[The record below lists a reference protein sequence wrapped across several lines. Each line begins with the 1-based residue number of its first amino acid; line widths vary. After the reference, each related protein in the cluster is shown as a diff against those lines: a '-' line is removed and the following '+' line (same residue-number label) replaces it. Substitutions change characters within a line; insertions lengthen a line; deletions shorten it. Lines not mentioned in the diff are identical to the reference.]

1 MCVQQTVLFCS
12 VGLSL
17 TFPWTSRIANI
28 FGLVFVVNSGYRVNS
43 PEIIILINYTTAAEC
58 CPLLALLSIP
68 SPSLPKRKDN
78 SPESVLHLPL
88 FLFLSLCLF
97 CCLFRVAFVWQW
109 FTDSFNL
116 ILTELHNFRWSAPKV
131 TITLDVCVCTC
142 GCMSVCGCVC
152 DYIVT
157 NIVNQSDIR
166 QGLGNQI
173 A

>member
-1 MCVQQTVLFCS
+1 MHQTVLFCS

-28 FGLVFVVNSGYRVNS
+28 FGLVFVVNCGYRVNS

-68 SPSLPKRKDN
+68 PLSPKTKGQQSQVSSSSPPVSVSL
-78 SPESVLHLPL
+78 SLSVLLPV
-88 FLFLSLCLF
+88 
-97 CCLFRVAFVWQW
+97 RVAFVWQW

-142 GCMSVCGCVC
+142 GCMCGCVC

-157 NIVNQSDIR
+157 NIVNQNDIR